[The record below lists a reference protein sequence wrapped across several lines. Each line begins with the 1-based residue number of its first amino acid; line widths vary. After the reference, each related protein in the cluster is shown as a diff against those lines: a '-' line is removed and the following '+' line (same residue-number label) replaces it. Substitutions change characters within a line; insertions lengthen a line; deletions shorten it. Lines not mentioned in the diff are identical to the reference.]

1 MCAKKKEEKK
11 EQLPL
16 TEKEVLTEQKIEA
29 YSKALKSAL
38 KEEPPEEQVRILK
51 LMIKDAKTRI
61 HAAGDNEKNEDEL
74 V

>member
-51 LMIKDAKTRI
+51 PHDQGCENTYSCR
-61 HAAGDNEKNEDEL
+61 GR
-74 V
+74 